1 METKRTRM
9 LLPALALL
17 VTQVVHG
24 AVPVDEDKAES
35 ESVLGFYVGLLFLG
49 LTFAAIVAIVARLRV
64 GPPLAAWTGFAVAVG
79 FVSYHAVPWS
89 SPLTNPYLGQPVG
102 APAWLSVAA
111 AVAAGAWCAYAGRAW
126 ILRDRSLITTT
137 TSATT
142 SNIRG

>member
-1 METKRTRM
+1 MATKGTRM
-9 LLPALALL
+9 LLPALTLL

-49 LTFAAIVAIVARLRV
+49 LTFAAIVAIVGGLRI
-64 GPPLAAWTGFAVAVG
+64 GPPLAAWTGLAVAVG

-111 AVAAGAWCAYAGRAW
+111 AVAAGAWGAYAGRAW
-126 ILRDRSLITTT
+126 ILRDRSF
-137 TSATT
+137 TSGGVAAPAAD
-142 SNIRG
+142 R